1 MPQHVVI
8 VDDQQL
14 NLKLFSSIAGEIP
27 DVVTHTFLSSTE
39 ALAWIEGKDVDC
51 FIFDYHMP
59 APDGLAMIAA
69 VRAIDAFAMVPIVIV
84 TGEHEREVRY
94 RALDA
99 GANDFLQKPVD
110 YREFV
115 ARLTTLLA
123 LRWAQ
128 KRLGMQIESLEA
140 SLLDSEERSRHHAE
154 RLEALW
160 RIANNP
166 TLQDEELVYAMLE
179 QGAAAIRPGQPFL
192 GMLGRIE
199 GHELLTEA
207 MAGDGGD
214 LSAKRL
220 RVGNRAAVA
229 HTVVAHSL
237 AAGETQ
243 FWDDWEH
250 AGGGDSKQRTLG
262 WRAVI
267 TTHFTAGGA
276 TYALTFASALSALR
290 PFGPQDRAYI
300 EVLAAFFSTHLQ
312 QQWQALR
319 IRYQLEHDSL
329 TGLRNRSRFRSLGRA
344 AFKAGEPF
352 AVAVVDLFRFHE
364 LNETYGHLIGDAVL
378 VEVAAALA
386 GEAKDD
392 EIVARVGG
400 DSFAAFFPT
409 VPSRAAL
416 MERIARYSAVFD
428 VPMGIGDR
436 EGRESVLASG
446 AIGVALAPHDGATFD
461 ELFFRAE
468 SRAGAASLRPDR
480 LSFPVP
486 NG

>member
-14 NLKLFSSIAGEIP
+14 NLKLFTSIANEVS
-27 DVVTHTFLSSTE
+27 DVAVHPFTSSLE
-39 ALAWIEGKDVDC
+39 ALAWCAGKEVDC
-51 FIFDYHMP
+51 FILDYHMP
-59 APDGLAMIAA
+59 APDGLEMIARL
-69 VRAIDAFAMVPIVIV
+69 RASDAFAMVPIVIV

-94 RALDA
+94 RAFDA

-123 LRWAQ
+123 LRSAQ

-140 SLLDSEERSRHHAE
+140 SLLDSEERSRYHAE

-192 GMLGRIE
+192 GLLGRIE
-199 GHELLTEA
+199 GPELVTEA
-207 MAGDGGD
+207 LAGDGGE
-214 LSAKRL
+214 LSRKLL
-220 RVGNRAAVA
+220 RVGNRTGVDR
-229 HTVVAHSL
+229 TVVAHTL
-237 AAGETQ
+237 ASGGTQ
-243 FWDDWEH
+243 SWDDWEERDV
-250 AGGGDSKQRTLG
+250 ATKQRSLG

-267 TTHFTAGGA
+267 STHFTAGGA
-276 TYALTFASALSALR
+276 TYALTFASAETTLKS
-290 PFGPQDRAYI
+290 FGPQDHAYV

-319 IRYQLEHDSL
+319 IRHQLEHDSL
-329 TGLRNRSRFRSLGRA
+329 TGLRNRSRFRSMGRA
-344 AFKAGEPF
+344 AFDPGRPF
-352 AVAVVDLFRFHE
+352 AVAVVDLVRFHE
-364 LNETYGHLIGDAVL
+364 LNEAHGHLIGDAVL

-386 GEAKDD
+386 AEARDD
-392 EIVARVGG
+392 ETVARVGG
-400 DSFAAFFPT
+400 DSFAIFFPT

-416 MERIARYSAVFD
+416 MDRIARYTAVFD

-436 EGRESVLASG
+436 EGKESVPAEG
-446 AIGVALAPHDGATFD
+446 AIGVALAPADGATFD

-468 SRAGAASLRPDR
+468 SRAGAAALRPDR
-480 LSFPVP
+480 LLFPVS
-486 NG
+486 G